1 MGAAHHALTD
11 AEDHLGLD
19 LDVGGLASDA
29 AHRRLVDHHAGVRQ
43 GEPLA
48 LGAAREQEG
57 AHGCGE
63 ADVDRGDVGLD
74 VAHRVEHREAGGHRS
89 TGAVDVHV
97 HRLAIVLRC
106 HHGAR
111 LRLAQGAVPHSMHQ
125 GWWGGTSESR

>member
-29 AHRRLVDHHAGVRQ
+29 AHRRLVDHHARVRQ

-57 AHGCGE
+57 AHGRGE
-63 ADVDRGDVGLD
+63 AHVDRGDVGLD
-74 VAHRVEHREAGGHRS
+74 VAHRVEHREAGGHRA

-97 HRLAIVLRC
+97 HRLVVVLCVNMRTPQRAEPPGTRI
-106 HHGAR
+106 GA
-111 LRLAQGAVPHSMHQ
+111 
-125 GWWGGTSESR
+125 GGSCAPPSRGTA